1 MANLVEDILWNYAN
15 KISEALIDSLI
26 KHNVYG
32 AGTFAQSIEPIP
44 IRVMGK
50 EYVMEIKMD
59 EIWKFINEGIDGW
72 AQSRGSEYKYKKNG
86 KPIPITAMKRF
97 ISTAEISPAM
107 NIRKGRLAS
116 KVKNKQLSKAI
127 KKQNKEDDL
136 NSAAWAIGYNIKK
149 KGLKKTNFATE
160 VFEGELIKDMQKELL
175 TTLGK
180 EIVIEIKKDIKNGNN
195 NK

>member
-32 AGTFAQSIEPIP
+32 AGTFAQSIKPIP

-50 EYVMEIKMD
+50 EYVMSIQMD
-59 EIWKFINEGIDGW
+59 EIWKFINEGVDGW

-97 ISTAEISPAM
+97 ISTAGINVKKNGLS
-107 NIRKGRLAS
+107 NKRKGLKKS
-116 KVKNKQLSKAI
+116 KTNPY
-127 KKQNKEDDL
+127 D
-136 NSAAWAIGYNIKK
+136 SAAWAIGYNIKK